1 MNETEAQSLAD
12 YAVSRGTMTRAQADA
27 GLAGDLSP
35 APAGVPSAPSPE
47 AMVRQRAMDLVASGQ
62 WTQAQAAQALH
73 HYAVVP
79 IPGNEPARPA
89 ATPAAAPPAPATR
102 EVRDL
107 KAMADGLVKS
117 GRLSREDADKL
128 LAADVYSIETG
139 DDLGELGELGLSKT
153 ADPLGETK
161 LDPMF
166 DRLSSP
172 DLYRFPPL
180 TSGNITPNELGAMR
194 ELAWQARV
202 PLPIAHEMAAAADT
216 YAAKQMTE
224 AEIALLTKRTM
235 ADLNRRYGDE
245 TPAKVALAVRLVAD
259 VSKVNPAVRQLIGT
273 GVGSDPV
280 FVMQVIEHAARVY
293 GGK

>member
-1 MNETEAQSLAD
+1 MNEAEARSLAD

-27 GLAGDLSP
+27 GLAG
-35 APAGVPSAPSPE
+35 APA
-47 AMVRQRAMDLVASGQ
+47 
-62 WTQAQAAQALH
+62 TAA
-73 HYAVVP
+73 
-79 IPGNEPARPA
+79 EPT
-89 ATPAAAPPAPATR
+89 TPAAAPPAPESRA
-102 EVRDL
+102 VRDL
-107 KAMADGLVKS
+107 KAMTDGLVKN
-117 GRLSREDADKL
+117 GRLSRADADKL

-139 DDLGELGELGLSKT
+139 DELGELGELGLSKT

-161 LDPMF
+161 LDPAF
-166 DRLSSP
+166 DRPSSP

-202 PLPIAHEMAAAADT
+202 PASIAHEMAAVADT
-216 YAAKQMTE
+216 YAAKEMTE

-235 ADLNRRYGDE
+235 AEVNRRYGAE
-245 TPAKVALAVRLVAD
+245 TPAKVKLAERLVAD
-259 VSKVNPAVRQLIGT
+259 VAKVNPAVLQLIGT

-280 FVMQVIEHAARVY
+280 FVMQVIEHASRVY

>member
-1 MNETEAQSLAD
+1 MNEAEARSLAD
-12 YAVSRGTMTRAQADA
+12 YAVARGTLTRAQADA
-27 GLAGDLSP
+27 GFASDASP
-35 APAGVPSAPSPE
+35 APAATAP
-47 AMVRQRAMDLVASGQ
+47 A
-62 WTQAQAAQALH
+62 
-73 HYAVVP
+73 
-79 IPGNEPARPA
+79 PA
-89 ATPAAAPPAPATR
+89 AGTPAAAPAPPS
-102 EVRDL
+102 RDVEGL
-107 KAMADGLVKS
+107 KAMTDELVKN

-128 LAADVYSIETG
+128 LAADVYWIETG
-139 DDLGELGELGLSKT
+139 DELGELGEMGLSKT

-161 LDPMF
+161 LDPAF

-202 PLPIAHEMAAAADT
+202 PLPIAHEMAAVADT
-216 YAAKQMTE
+216 YAAKEMTL

-235 ADLNRRYGDE
+235 ADLNRRYGAE

-259 VSKVNPAVRQLIGT
+259 ISKVNPALEQLIGT

-280 FVMQVIEHAARVY
+280 FVAHLIEHAARVY